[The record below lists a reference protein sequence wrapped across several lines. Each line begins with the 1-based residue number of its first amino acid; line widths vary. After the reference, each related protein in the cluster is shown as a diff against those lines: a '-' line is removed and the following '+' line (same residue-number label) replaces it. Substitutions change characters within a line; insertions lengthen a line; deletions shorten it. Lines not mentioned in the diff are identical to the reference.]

1 MKTIQLTLLSLFAFV
16 AVATAQQ
23 KAVGKAVIST
33 PGVQCEDCK
42 TRIELFV
49 ARQYGVGTVN
59 VNWRKKTTTVTWFT
73 DRTDIEQIKT
83 HIANCG
89 YDADDVTADE
99 RALKK
104 LPVKCQHPVPVK
116 APQVPVKE

>member
-1 MKTIQLTLLSLFAFV
+1 MKAIQLTFLSLFAFA

-23 KAVGKAVIST
+23 KAVGKAVISI
-33 PGVQCEDCK
+33 PAAQCEECK
-42 TRIELFV
+42 NRIELYV
-49 ARQYGVGTVN
+49 ARQYGVSSVN
-59 VNWRKKTTTVTWFT
+59 VNYRKKNATVVWYT

-104 LPVKCQHPVPVK
+104 LPVKCQHPVPK

>member
-1 MKTIQLTLLSLFAFV
+1 MKAIQLTFLSLFAFA

-23 KAVGKAVIST
+23 KAVGKAVISI
-33 PGVQCEDCK
+33 PAAQCEECK
-42 TRIELFV
+42 NRIELYV
-49 ARQYGVGTVN
+49 TRQYGVSSVN
-59 VNWRKKTTTVTWFT
+59 VNYRKKNATVVWYT

-104 LPVKCQHPVPVK
+104 LPVKCQHPVPK